1 VRWPD
6 SLERHPY
13 SIGLNTTLPR
23 NGISQPKQIAAPER
37 IGADS
42 SLIMPMVAP
51 RMANLIIF
59 VKNDESEAGNT
70 VPTSVA
76 PWCGRCSPPVCTGHA
91 DQTHGAAAQPLT
103 SRHSWRG
110 VCRRRRHG
118 RHISIFDCYLRAQTG
133 ALASGLCSQATH
145 WKCRPG
151 DMVHSS
157 VRPDDYASES
167 EGKFA
172 AEKIIRKLQA
182 LLPVSS
188 SSIIAHRPG
197 APKRRA

>member
-1 VRWPD
+1 M
-6 SLERHPY
+6 L
-13 SIGLNTTLPR
+13 
-23 NGISQPKQIAAPER
+23 R

-76 PWCGRCSPPVCTGHA
+76 PWCGRCSPLVCTGHA

-110 VCRRRRHG
+110 ICRRRRHG

-133 ALASGLCSQATH
+133 HWRAALVRKALTGSAV
-145 WKCRPG
+145 RG
-151 DMVHSS
+151 DTVHSS
-157 VRPDDYASES
+157 VTPDDYASES
-167 EGKFA
+167 EAKFA
-172 AEKIIRKLQA
+172 AEKIIRKL
-182 LLPVSS
+182 
-188 SSIIAHRPG
+188 
-197 APKRRA
+197 